1 MTQLPWDDDPSLVA
15 DLREAL
21 APREALPPDF
31 AAAARAAFGWRTI
44 DEDLFLAELSFDSS
58 ASQGA
63 LATRA
68 GDSGGARLL
77 VFDGGGY
84 RIDAEIDDDG
94 DAIGQVSPANGGTVC
109 CQTPNGTFAEAPIDE
124 AGCFSVR
131 TPAVGAVRLRIR
143 AGGRPVSTDWINLG
157 RRP

>member
-1 MTQLPWDDDPSLVA
+1 MTQPPWDDDPALVA

-31 AAAARAAFGWRTI
+31 AAAARAAFAWRTV
-44 DEDLFLAELSFDSS
+44 DEELFLAELSFDSS
-58 ASQGA
+58 APHGA
-63 LATRA
+63 LAIRA
-68 GDSGGARLL
+68 GTAAGARLL

-94 DAIGQVSPANGGTVC
+94 DAVGQVSPASGGTVS
-109 CQTPNGTFAEAPIDE
+109 CQTPDGTFAEAPIDE

-131 TPAVGAVRLRIR
+131 TPAAGAVRLRLR

-157 RRP
+157 RRR

>member
-1 MTQLPWDDDPSLVA
+1 MTLPQWDDDPALVA

-31 AAAARAAFGWRTI
+31 AAAARAAFAWRTV
-44 DEDLFLAELSFDSS
+44 DEDLFLAELAFDSL
-58 ASQGA
+58 APQGA

-68 GDSGGARLL
+68 SATGTRLL

-84 RIDAEIDDDG
+84 RIDAEIDEYG
-94 DAIGQVSPANGGTVC
+94 DAIGQVSPASGGTVC
-109 CQTPNGTFAEAPIDE
+109 CQTPDGTFAEAPIDE
-124 AGCFSVR
+124 SGCFCVP
-131 TPAVGAVRLRIR
+131 TPAAGAVRLRLR

-157 RRP
+157 RRR